1 MIKKKAAF
9 SEYRDLEQSYMQ
21 LNHCLKKFHQIRAK
35 VSQQLAES
43 AESPKKSRETESI
56 LHNLFPQG
64 VAGVNQEAEKDLK
77 KIVSLFKQ
85 LEVRLKQLNAQ
96 APVEIPSGKQ
106 KVSIMSSGNILWGSQ
121 NPIVFKNSF
130 GVSNTDTG
138 GQDDLSQQNPFAE
151 GYGVLLI
158 LLMVIQA
165 IANDKFIEVQKNAE
179 RARNTQEKSNEMDE
193 VIAKAAKGDAKT
205 KEEVPDDVIKYMR
218 DHGILIDGMT
228 IDDYM
233 AKYGDHGKL
242 DKGGLQAIK
251 AALDNDANRNTD
263 LMSQGQITIQK
274 MSQELNA
281 VLTQLTGLISKWG
294 EISSMIAQKTYS

>member
-1 MIKKKAAF
+1 
-9 SEYRDLEQSYMQ
+9 
-21 LNHCLKKFHQIRAK
+21 
-35 VSQQLAES
+35 
-43 AESPKKSRETESI
+43 
-56 LHNLFPQG
+56 
-64 VAGVNQEAEKDLK
+64 
-77 KIVSLFKQ
+77 
-85 LEVRLKQLNAQ
+85 
-96 APVEIPSGKQ
+96 
-106 KVSIMSSGNILWGSQ
+106 MSSGNILWGSQ

-138 GQDDLSQQNPFAE
+138 GRMTYPSKIRLPKGMVFCLFSLWLFR
-151 GYGVLLI
+151 LLQTI
-158 LLMVIQA
+158 NLLKSRRTLNVPEIPG
-165 IANDKFIEVQKNAE
+165 
-179 RARNTQEKSNEMDE
+179 EKSNEMDE

-218 DHGILIDGMT
+218 DNGILIDGMT
-228 IDDYM
+228 IDEYM

-242 DKGGLQAIK
+242 DKGGLQAVK

-294 EISSMIAQKTYS
+294 KFPV

>member
-1 MIKKKAAF
+1 
-9 SEYRDLEQSYMQ
+9 
-21 LNHCLKKFHQIRAK
+21 
-35 VSQQLAES
+35 
-43 AESPKKSRETESI
+43 
-56 LHNLFPQG
+56 
-64 VAGVNQEAEKDLK
+64 
-77 KIVSLFKQ
+77 
-85 LEVRLKQLNAQ
+85 
-96 APVEIPSGKQ
+96 
-106 KVSIMSSGNILWGSQ
+106 MSSGNILWGSQ

-130 GVSNTDTG
+130 GVSNADTG
-138 GQDDLSQQNPFAE
+138 SQDDLSQQNPFAE

-218 DHGILIDGMT
+218 EHGILIDGLT
-228 IDDYM
+228 IDEYM

-242 DKGGLQAIK
+242 DKGGLQAVK

>member
-1 MIKKKAAF
+1 A
-9 SEYRDLEQSYMQ
+9 
-21 LNHCLKKFHQIRAK
+21 
-35 VSQQLAES
+35 
-43 AESPKKSRETESI
+43 
-56 LHNLFPQG
+56 
-64 VAGVNQEAEKDLK
+64 
-77 KIVSLFKQ
+77 
-85 LEVRLKQLNAQ
+85 
-96 APVEIPSGKQ
+96 
-106 KVSIMSSGNILWGSQ
+106 
-121 NPIVFKNSF
+121 
-130 GVSNTDTG
+130 DTG
-138 GQDDLSQQNPFAE
+138 SQDDLSQQNPFAE

-165 IANDKFIEVQKNAE
+165 IANNKFIEVQKNAE

-193 VIAKAAKGDAKT
+193 VIAKAKGDAKT
-205 KEEVPDDVIKYMR
+205 KEEVPEDVIKYMR
-218 DHGILIDGMT
+218 DNGILLDGMT